1 MAAVLFELS
10 VGNQLQIWYDV
21 TLNSPPSETPHPE
34 GGEFHLSFSATISV
48 TGSANGVALFLDDFE
63 DGLDPAWQSSTYWD
77 VIDGAFYGAGAGC
90 VYAYV
95 TTGVDWDDYVV
106 EMDLTM
112 VDSGVG
118 VLVRCQSDLQS
129 YVVLKGDYSSLQLNW
144 STWLL
149 LLLRYNQTL
158 DSKRPMRNIMEGRNP
173 LIREV

>member
-1 MAAVLFELS
+1 
-10 VGNQLQIWYDV
+10 
-21 TLNSPPSETPHPE
+21 
-34 GGEFHLSFSATISV
+34 
-48 TGSANGVALFLDDFE
+48 
-63 DGLDPAWQSSTYWD
+63 